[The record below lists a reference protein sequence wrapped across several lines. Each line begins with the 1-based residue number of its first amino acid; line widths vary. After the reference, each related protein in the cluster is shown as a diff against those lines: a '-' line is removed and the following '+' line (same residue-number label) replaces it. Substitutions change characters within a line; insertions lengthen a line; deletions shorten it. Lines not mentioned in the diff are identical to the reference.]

1 MALGALAGVTE
12 EAGRE
17 RGKCRSVFQEASPA
31 SQAFLCLG
39 GKSAE
44 RPLRLIK
51 GFVRL

>member
-12 EAGRE
+12 EAGRK
-17 RGKCRSVFQEASPA
+17 RGKWRRVFQEASPEC
-31 SQAFLCLG
+31 QACLCPG

-51 GFVRL
+51 RLC